1 MSEKNNQPV
10 HVSTGKFAVMVAIF
24 VLWLAYLTVVAI
36 MRKMGC

>member
-10 HVSTGKFAVMVAIF
+10 QVSTGKFAAMVVIMI
-24 VLWLAYLTVVAI
+24 LWLGYLTVVAV